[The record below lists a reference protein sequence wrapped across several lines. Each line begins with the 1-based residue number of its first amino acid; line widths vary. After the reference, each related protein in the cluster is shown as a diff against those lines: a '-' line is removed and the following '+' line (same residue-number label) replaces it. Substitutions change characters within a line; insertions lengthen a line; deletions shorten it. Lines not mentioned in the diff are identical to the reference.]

1 MFSCHHF
8 VIMVLVIPCVDCYP
22 DGKGVDDS
30 CSSLTPS
37 HGANSQTS
45 TAPYSIT
52 FSPTTFTPG
61 QTVAVTLSA
70 SGTYFMGF
78 MIQARRADTSLSQ
91 ELLGSFT
98 GNSQTRP
105 ACNGQAL
112 VQSSGST
119 KTSLTFNWISPSSSV
134 GNITFR
140 VTYVR
145 AKRTFWAN
153 CASSILKEIPAATG
167 STTTKSAAP
176 SNSSTTTTIKSAAAS
191 TTTTTVAKTLSTAMA
206 QAAAIVQ
213 DSGCGTTKGCFS
225 SCSTSGCRF
234 IVSWQTSGTSVT
246 YTLRAVQEST
256 SGVYLALGF
265 SGDSEMG
272 GDSVMGCAYENNV
285 FGKYVGFNVG
295 KSSQPYTDNQI
306 QLTASTFANGV
317 LTCQLTRPI
326 NGSGSRYD
334 LSQPWTLLFVG
345 GVGSVSNGQAFITN
359 HFGNYFI
366 SDSSTSAASYKTI
379 TSQNSDN
386 NGLVKTHGCLMV
398 VAWILLAS
406 IGTVVARFYKPVLNG
421 TLISQ
426 KVWFQLHRS
435 SMVLVLC
442 VTAAAFIIIFV
453 KEKEWSKLEGEESYL
468 RGHPIMG
475 VIVMI
480 LTISNPVMALFRP
493 HPGTPKRPIFNWAH
507 LFVGLSAH
515 ILGVITIFFG
525 VKLQSADT
533 PDYAVKILGAYV
545 AWQIFVYILLE
556 LITRCNWF
564 KESKK
569 EVYELSNNNS
579 TKTDPSPNLAKENI
593 VKKII
598 FVTHCV
604 VVACLSVAVIV
615 VIAVGRSGADSD

>member
-22 DGKGVDDS
+22 DGIGVDDS

-91 ELLGSFT
+91 ELLGSFS
-98 GNSQTRP
+98 GNSQQTRP

-119 KTSLTFNWISPSSSV
+119 KTSLTFNWVSPSSSV
-134 GNITFR
+134 
-140 VTYVR
+140 
-145 AKRTFWAN
+145 
-153 CASSILKEIPAATG
+153 
-167 STTTKSAAP
+167 
-176 SNSSTTTTIKSAAAS
+176 
-191 TTTTTVAKTLSTAMA
+191 A

-234 IVSWQTSGTSVT
+234 LVSWQTSGTSVT

-256 SGVYLALGF
+256 SGVYMALGF

-295 KSSQPYTDNQI
+295 KSSQPYADNQI
-306 QLTASTFANGV
+306 QLTVSTFTNGV

-326 NGSGSRYD
+326 NGSGNRYD
-334 LSQPWTLLFVG
+334 LRQPWTLLFVG
-345 GVGSVSNGQAFITN
+345 GVGSVNNGQAFITN

-366 SDSSTSAASYKTI
+366 SDSSTSAASYKTL
-379 TSQNSDN
+379 TSENSDN
-386 NGLVKTHGCLMV
+386 NGLVKVHVLGGCEYPTCEY
-398 VAWILLAS
+398 S
-406 IGTVVARFYKPVLNG
+406 TCEYP
-421 TLISQ
+421 TCEYSTCEYPTCEYSTCEYPTCEYSTCEYPTCEYPTCEYPTCEYPTCE
-426 KVWFQLHRS
+426 S

-453 KEKEWSKLEGEESYL
+453 KEKEWSELEGEESYL
-468 RGHPIMG
+468 QGHPIMG

-480 LTISNPVMALFRP
+480 LTILNPLMALFRP
-493 HPGTPKRPIFNWAH
+493 HPARPNVPSLTGRTF
-507 LFVGLSAH
+507 
-515 ILGVITIFFG
+515 ITIFFG

-569 EVYELSNNNS
+569 EVYELRNNNS
-579 TKTDPSPNLAKENI
+579 TKTDPSPNLAKETI

-604 VVACLSVAVIV
+604 VVACLGVAVIV
-615 VIAVGRSGADSD
+615 VIAVGRSGADCD